1 MKLDE
6 IPVEYKDRVEF
17 ACLVCRAD
25 HKSKTGSKNNCAWR
39 GIGNEVCLDIERVIA
54 QMEAEK
60 KAVEFPDY
68 SRDAFEYAEPLLE
81 VCDACGKYPRQPN
94 SMLCKQCEDKA
105 GG

>member
-17 ACLVCRAD
+17 ACMVCRAD

-39 GIGNEVCLDIERVIA
+39 DIGNGVCFEVERVIE

-60 KAVEFPDY
+60 TCVK
-68 SRDAFEYAEPLLE
+68 PLYDI
-81 VCDACGKYPRQPN
+81 CDACGKYPKQPN
-94 SMLCKQCEDKA
+94 SMLCKECEDKA